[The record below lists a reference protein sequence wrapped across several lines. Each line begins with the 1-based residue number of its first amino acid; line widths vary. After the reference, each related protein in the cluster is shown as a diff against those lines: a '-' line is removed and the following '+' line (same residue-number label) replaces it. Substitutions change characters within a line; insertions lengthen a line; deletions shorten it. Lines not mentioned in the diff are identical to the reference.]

1 MKLALLVSVLLALL
15 SMECH
20 AADMEGRL
28 VGKKLQWYSA
38 VTVGGRT
45 NPALWDLPI
54 NLPTGNSVIPGSVS
68 QNRYSLDLKGPDGR
82 SVSMPLTVSGV
93 QYRLASFSSH
103 EKVEGGNAQTNIN
116 GDIAQTTGTGTGDVK
131 IDLTSNEVPFTHYR
145 PILEAIDG
153 ATLAKA
159 FEQNNAKQGL
169 YTGHVTLTVP
179 YDYYRQGVRV
189 RNTLVVPLYMSLNY
203 QPARLDDITV
213 TGDGII
219 AAQYHGYQRV
229 SGETK
234 YTLTATGDFP
244 NGVLMGLQP
253 STNPDGLFHLQSDV
267 SDSGDIKYNLTCVS
281 GCDVQSLIVNGVPK
295 IDNRDN
301 KAKILPL
308 SRSQAKAQLKVDFT
322 DQPMDTLKSGTY
334 RDAFVLMFEAGL

>member
-1 MKLALLVSVLLALL
+1 M
-15 SMECH
+15 
-20 AADMEGRL
+20 
-28 VGKKLQWYSA
+28 
-38 VTVGGRT
+38 
-45 NPALWDLPI
+45 
-54 NLPTGNSVIPGSVS
+54 
-68 QNRYSLDLKGPDGR
+68 
-82 SVSMPLTVSGV
+82 
-93 QYRLASFSSH
+93 
-103 EKVEGGNAQTNIN
+103 
-116 GDIAQTTGTGTGDVK
+116 
-131 IDLTSNEVPFTHYR
+131 PFTHYR
-145 PILEAIDG
+145 PLLEAIDG

-234 YTLTATGDFP
+234 YTLTATGISEW
-244 NGVLMGLQP
+244 
-253 STNPDGLFHLQSDV
+253 STHGTTTVDQSRRLFHLQSDV

-295 IDNRDN
+295 IDTRDN

-334 RDAFVLMFEAGL
+334 RDTFVLMFEAGL